1 MYTRRIEFLEESHR
15 VLDNHITYLQNSGN
29 FDDQKLSQLKKK
41 KLQLRDE
48 ISRLRK
54 LDWEEQHERVE
65 WDDER

>member
-1 MYTRRIEFLEESHR
+1 MYRQRIEYLEESHR
-15 VLDNHITYLQNSGN
+15 ALDKHITELQNSGN
-29 FDDQKLSQLKKK
+29 FDDNKLSELKKK